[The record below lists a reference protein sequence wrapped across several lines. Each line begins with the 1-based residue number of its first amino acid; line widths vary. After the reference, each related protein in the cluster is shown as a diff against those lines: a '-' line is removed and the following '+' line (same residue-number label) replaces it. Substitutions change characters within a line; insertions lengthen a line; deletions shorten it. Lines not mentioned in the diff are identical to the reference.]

1 MLLTILILP
10 IHAKDIVWFDGTNP
24 VTYSVL
30 TDRDLVVET
39 ALNMFSNDMLEVTE
53 AYAIPEAPSK
63 ATIHIYQL
71 DKATD
76 KERQDLAKMGFDIS
90 KITKG
95 HDAFSIRCHKK
106 NIIVV
111 GTNGRGAAYGILELS
126 RIAGVSPWIWWGD
139 VVPEMKERLTIDS
152 RFTTTQSASVEYRG
166 IFLNDED
173 WSLRHWSYSNYEK
186 GQFGQIGRRTYK
198 RIFELLLRLR
208 ANTIWPAMHENNTI
222 WPAMHEKTTPFFK
235 VKGAKEEADSFGIFV
250 GTSHCEPLLRNNV
263 SEWDTFRQGQF
274 NYFTRGEG

>member
-1 MLLTILILP
+1 MRVFGFYLYLCPVIPNQPKSDNDNNARRTLIRMKRTIISLLLTILILP

-24 VTYSVL
+24 VTYSIL

-76 KERQDLAKMGFDIS
+76 KERQELAKMGFDIS

-111 GTNGRGAAYGILELS
+111 G
-126 RIAGVSPWIWWGD
+126 
-139 VVPEMKERLTIDS
+139 LTAVA
-152 RFTTTQSASVEYRG
+152 QLMV
-166 IFLNDED
+166 FLNC
-173 WSLRHWSYSNYEK
+173 H
-186 GQFGQIGRRTYK
+186 
-198 RIFELLLRLR
+198 
-208 ANTIWPAMHENNTI
+208 A
-222 WPAMHEKTTPFFK
+222 
-235 VKGAKEEADSFGIFV
+235 
-250 GTSHCEPLLRNNV
+250 
-263 SEWDTFRQGQF
+263 
-274 NYFTRGEG
+274 